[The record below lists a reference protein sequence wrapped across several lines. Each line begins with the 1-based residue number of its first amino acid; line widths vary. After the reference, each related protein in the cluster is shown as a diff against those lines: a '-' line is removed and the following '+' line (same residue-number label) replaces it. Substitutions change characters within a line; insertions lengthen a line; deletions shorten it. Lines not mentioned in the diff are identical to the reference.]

1 MGREFLILSAGR
13 RHRGPWETICDD
25 FRARIG
31 KFAKVED
38 RRLKARTS
46 GEAADRRRHEGKLL
60 LEASPDPCWGIALD
74 SDGPRYTSEAWSR
87 HLVRLKRRW
96 PHPVVFYLG
105 SDVGLDPAVLEAGR
119 EVLSFGPMTLSHD
132 LARAVL
138 YEQLYRAL
146 SIEAGINYHRG
157 RI

>member
-13 RHRGPWETICDD
+13 HHRGPWETICADY
-25 FRARIG
+25 RKRITR
-31 KFAKVED
+31 FAPIED
-38 RRLKARTS
+38 RRLKARTA
-46 GEAADRRRHEGKLL
+46 GEAADRRNQEGKILL
-60 LEASPDPCWGIALD
+60 DACPDPAWGIALD
-74 SDGPRYTSEAWSR
+74 SGGPQYTSEEWSKR
-87 HLVRLKRRW
+87 LVRLKRRW
-96 PHPVVFYLG
+96 PHPVVFFLG
-105 SDVGLDPAVLEAGR
+105 SDVGLDPSVLEAAR

-157 RI
+157 RL

>member
-13 RHRGPWETICDD
+13 HSRGSWEAICADY
-25 FRARIG
+25 RERIG
-31 KFAKVED
+31 RFIKIED
-38 RRLKARTS
+38 RRLKVRTS
-46 GEAADRRRHEGKLL
+46 GEAADRRAQEGKML

-74 SDGPRYTSEAWSR
+74 SGGRSYSSEELAR
-87 HLVRLKRRW
+87 RLARLKQRW

-119 EVLSFGPMTLSHD
+119 EVLSFGPMTLSHE
-132 LARAVL
+132 LARVVL

>member
-13 RHRGPWETICDD
+13 HTRGPWEEICADY
-25 FRARIG
+25 RQRIG
-31 KFAKVED
+31 RFAKIDD
-38 RRLKARTS
+38 RRLKARTA
-46 GEAADRRRHEGKLL
+46 GEAADRRAQEAELL
-60 LEASPDPCWGIALD
+60 QKASPDPCWSIALD
-74 SDGPRYTSEAWSR
+74 SGGRSRSSESLAR
-87 HLVRLKRRW
+87 HLTRLKQRW
-96 PHPVVFYLG
+96 PHPIVFYLG
-105 SDVGLDPAVLEAGR
+105 SDVGLDPTLVEASR
-119 EVLSFGPMTLSHD
+119 EVLSFGPMTLSHE

>member
-1 MGREFLILSAGR
+1 MGRQFLILSAGR
-13 RHRGPWETICDD
+13 KQRGPWEEICADY
-25 FRARIG
+25 RRRIAR
-31 KFAKVED
+31 FAAIDD

-46 GEAADRRRHEGKLL
+46 GEAADRRAQEGRLL
-60 LEASPDPCWGIALD
+60 LDASPDPCWGIALD
-74 SDGPRYTSEAWSR
+74 SGGESYDSEALAR
-87 HLVRLKRRW
+87 RLTRLKRTW

-105 SDVGLDPAVLEAGR
+105 SDVGLDGEVLVGAR

-157 RI
+157 RL